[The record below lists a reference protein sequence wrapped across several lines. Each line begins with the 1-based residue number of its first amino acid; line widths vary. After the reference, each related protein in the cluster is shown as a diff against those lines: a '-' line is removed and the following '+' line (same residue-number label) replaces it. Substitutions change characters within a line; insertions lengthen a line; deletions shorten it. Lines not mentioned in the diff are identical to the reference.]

1 MEKIENK
8 FIRYV
13 KIDTE
18 SSESSS
24 TYPSTSKQLI
34 LANLLKDEL
43 NNLGLEA
50 EVDEFGLVYCKIEG
64 DNSKK
69 KIGLIAHMDTAP
81 TLPGGN
87 FEPRFIYNYDGNDI
101 KLNEK
106 YTLSPKQFPT
116 LKNEIRKNPELF
128 GLLPKEEYPV
138 IIAFDACK
146 ESVSFQIHPTD
157 AYARNK
163 LNL

>member
-69 KIGLIAHMDTAP
+69 KIGLIAYKF
-81 TLPGGN
+81 LG
-87 FEPRFIYNYDGNDI
+87 FF
-101 KLNEK
+101 
-106 YTLSPKQFPT
+106 
-116 LKNEIRKNPELF
+116 
-128 GLLPKEEYPV
+128 
-138 IIAFDACK
+138 
-146 ESVSFQIHPTD
+146 
-157 AYARNK
+157 
-163 LNL
+163 

>member
-50 EVDEFGLVYCKIEG
+50 VVDEFGLVYCKIEG

-69 KIGLIAHMDTAP
+69 
-81 TLPGGN
+81 
-87 FEPRFIYNYDGNDI
+87 
-101 KLNEK
+101 
-106 YTLSPKQFPT
+106 
-116 LKNEIRKNPELF
+116 
-128 GLLPKEEYPV
+128 
-138 IIAFDACK
+138 
-146 ESVSFQIHPTD
+146 
-157 AYARNK
+157 
-163 LNL
+163 